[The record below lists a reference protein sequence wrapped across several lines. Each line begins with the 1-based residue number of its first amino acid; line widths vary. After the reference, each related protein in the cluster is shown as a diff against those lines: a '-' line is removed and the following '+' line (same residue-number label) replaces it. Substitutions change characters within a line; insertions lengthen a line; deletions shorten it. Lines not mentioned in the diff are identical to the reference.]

1 MRDQATIVDFLG
13 ASLKGLEQSGR
24 AILSPNE
31 QELADGLAARLDSE
45 LETMVKELET
55 VASCQQDAQ
64 DDEDLRALPPFEA
77 FCVGV
82 KRIGE
87 ALLPHLA
94 REFSAYCAKKGVPP
108 SIFLWVLRARADAF
122 VAYLLQIAQVHG
134 LAFDDRLERVGKSEQ
149 IALAHLGANLRILML
164 RELDAFVK

>member
-13 ASLKGLEQSGR
+13 ASLKGLEKSSR

-31 QELADGLAARLDSE
+31 QELADGLAAKLDSE

-64 DDEDLRALPPFEA
+64 DDEDLHDLPPFEA
-77 FCVGV
+77 FCVGL

-94 REFSAYCAKKGVPP
+94 QKFSTYCVDHRVPA
-108 SIFLWVLRARADAF
+108 STFLWVLRARADAF

-134 LAFDDRLERVGKSEQ
+134 LAFDDELERMGKSEQ
-149 IALAHLGANLRILML
+149 IALAHLGADLRILML